1 MSTWKPVWALACVTF
16 KGGIRDRLLQGLVLI
31 GLFFLFSMGIF
42 SSFSMRQPLEV
53 AINFGLSIVQILV
66 TVMTIV
72 LGLTLIS
79 REIESRASY
88 AILTQPASRG
98 SYVLGKF
105 FGLLA
110 LSFLAVLS
118 LGICAGLG
126 IWLTGIGLHEQ
137 AAISWL
143 NIAISLLGSFL
154 CCSILAAV
162 TLLFTTLAT
171 SAILPFLLTFSVYVI
186 GQSTQAVRHYIESGM
201 SGQEIS
207 PLFKMLVMGA
217 YYIFPNLAAFD
228 FKAQAIYNLPPPIL
242 LLGYAF
248 LYSAAYTAIVLLG
261 AIILFNRRDMP

>member
-31 GLFFLFSMGIF
+31 GLFFLFSMGVF

-53 AINFGLSIVQILV
+53 AINFGLSIVQILA
-66 TVMTIV
+66 TVMTVV

-79 REIESRASY
+79 REIESRAGY
-88 AILTQPASRG
+88 AILTQPISRG

-110 LSFLAVLS
+110 LSFLAILS
-118 LGICAGLG
+118 LGTCAGLG

-171 SAILPFLLTFSVYVI
+171 SAILPFLLTLSVYVI

-201 SGQEIS
+201 SGQIS
-207 PLFKMLVMGA
+207 PLFKVPVMGA
-217 YYIFPNLAAFD
+217 YYIFPNLSVFD
-228 FKAQAIYNLPPPIL
+228 FKAQAVYNLPPPTA